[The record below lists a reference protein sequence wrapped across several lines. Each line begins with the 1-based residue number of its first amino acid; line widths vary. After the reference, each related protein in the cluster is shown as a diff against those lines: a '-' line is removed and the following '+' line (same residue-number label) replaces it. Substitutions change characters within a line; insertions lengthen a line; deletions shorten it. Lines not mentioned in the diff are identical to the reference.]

1 MLGDKIKLTPQELY
15 DKEFNIDTRGYRPQ
29 EVDGFLDLVIS
40 DYQEFQSLIKRY
52 DAECRSLVTENSRL
66 KAEVRD
72 LKSKLDIATSNKE
85 VTSIDIIKRISELE
99 KAVYGDDKE

>member
-1 MLGDKIKLTPQELY
+1 MLGEKIALTPQDIL
-15 DKEFNIDTRGYRPQ
+15 DKEFKVDARGFRMQ
-29 EVDGFLDLVIS
+29 EVDEFLDLVIK
-40 DYQEFQSLIKRY
+40 DYQEFASIIKRLEN
-52 DAECRSLVTENSRL
+52 DCRVLVTENSRL

-99 KAVYGDDKE
+99 KAVYGENE